1 MTSLN
6 RDLSYYWRE
15 DKDRNPDVYESFK
28 SHNGIDCNC
37 CTRNRP
43 DPKLRDKS
51 KTKTKGKGKRIRLK
65 TRHGKLSQV
74 EIDLAKGLIG
84 K

>member
-6 RDLSYYWRE
+6 KDLSQYWNQ
-15 DKDRNPDVYESFK
+15 DPDRDYKIYESIK

-37 CTRNRP
+37 CTKTRNRP
-43 DPKLRDKS
+43 EPKLRDKS
-51 KTKTKGKGKRIRLK
+51 KTKRKRIRRK

-74 EIDLAKGLIG
+74 EIDLAKGLIR